1 MACAEGVG
9 LGYHP
14 FHHAA
19 LLARAHAF
27 DFIELPLDLYLDAA
41 RAALLDP
48 MDARLREITAGKPCV
63 WRGSALSL
71 GSVERAGEP
80 TPDPRV
86 VERIQLLMQRTGAG
100 SYCDRIG
107 FRCLDGADL
116 GVPQSL
122 PCTEVAAK
130 WVAARAV
137 AAGEALGPRL
147 LLQPVFPVAAAAGAD
162 MAAFP
167 RRVVALA
174 GCELLLDVD
183 DLRRSAAETEVDPAA
198 LAGRLPEARVAV
210 LATSGEDEA
219 DWTLLSLLAGRTAAR
234 AIVIRRTRDLF
245 PLDAIERA
253 ADRASKILAHVA
265 RPDPQPPVSEDITVS
280 EAMTDHDL
288 TELAALRSWQAE
300 FIAFCLSPGSAAPR
314 GLADVTPARRTRLA
328 TQLQTWQVWR
338 DRIGDTHKARQI
350 ARFLSEEPG
359 NRTRRGG

>member
-1 MACAEGVG
+1 VVAELRPVLGQLLAELLTNRASARARVAVTGNGAGSERKACAEGVG

-100 SYCDRIG
+100 SYSDRIG

-122 PCTEVAAK
+122 PCTEAAAN
-130 WVAARAV
+130 WVAK
-137 AAGEALGPRL
+137 
-147 LLQPVFPVAAAAGAD
+147 Q
-162 MAAFP
+162 
-167 RRVVALA
+167 
-174 GCELLLDVD
+174 
-183 DLRRSAAETEVDPAA
+183 
-198 LAGRLPEARVAV
+198 
-210 LATSGEDEA
+210 
-219 DWTLLSLLAGRTAAR
+219 
-234 AIVIRRTRDLF
+234 
-245 PLDAIERA
+245 
-253 ADRASKILAHVA
+253 KI
-265 RPDPQPPVSEDITVS
+265 
-280 EAMTDHDL
+280 
-288 TELAALRSWQAE
+288 
-300 FIAFCLSPGSAAPR
+300 
-314 GLADVTPARRTRLA
+314 
-328 TQLQTWQVWR
+328 
-338 DRIGDTHKARQI
+338 
-350 ARFLSEEPG
+350 
-359 NRTRRGG
+359 